1 MDERFNNMWAVVFD
15 SLENNYPD
23 IIDEIV
29 DWYPSG
35 YQEITIKD
43 RNGIKKTYNWITGKL
58 RVIYDPSNDCSLS
71 EEEWRKVFSSR
82 LYNRLI
88 TLGMSQETLSEI
100 TGISRVTLS
109 KYFNGKATPSFYNA
123 DKIARALKSSL
134 TELTYIR

>member
-1 MDERFNNMWAVVFD
+1 MDERFSNMWDVVFE

-23 IIDEIV
+23 IIYEIV

-43 RNGIKKTYNWITGKL
+43 QNGVKKTYNWITGKL

-100 TGISRVTLS
+100 TGISQVTLS
-109 KYFNGKATPSFYNA
+109 KYINGKATPSTYNSRKLA
-123 DKIARALKSSL
+123 EALKCPIG
-134 TELTYIR
+134 ELVEVR